1 MYVCVCLL
9 AVSLQVHVRHMPTA
23 QNTHLGQNW
32 LADLTAA
39 WKEAGLWITRAK
51 VRAAFSAWHSY
62 VSWVSCFLQGSKM
75 QPLRCTALLGL
86 SAVFIGLSSFLCQR
100 LTGA

>member
-1 MYVCVCLL
+1 VSALL
-9 AVSLQVHVRHMPTA
+9 LQVHVRHLPTV

-51 VRAAFSAWHSY
+51 VRGWVKNVYTNFFSLVAAQRGLMGVFCFPAS
-62 VSWVSCFLQGSKM
+62 SWM
-75 QPLRCTALLGL
+75 QHYCKTPPLVAPCE
-86 SAVFIGLSSFLCQR
+86 
-100 LTGA
+100 